1 MRDLVAIVL
10 LLTPALAQ
18 EQEQEQ
24 ELNIEKY
31 EFIWEAY
38 HAQDVE
44 ISVMKNETTTR
55 FSLRSEG
62 GWLTMSAQEAL
73 RLAEEL
79 SMVLRLRT
87 VEENSEGKTSN
98 LVKGPPFSIW
108 GSTGSTLTIMPDD
121 RSFSFALN
129 VEQAKA
135 IVPYLE
141 KAPRMIAFV
150 DSLIHF

>member
-18 EQEQEQ
+18 EQE
-24 ELNIEKY
+24 LNIEKY

-38 HAQDVE
+38 HAQGVE

-87 VEENSEGKTSN
+87 VEENSEGKNSN

-129 VEQAKA
+129 MEQAKA